1 METFEFLVTSTAMVT
16 LKEHVKI
23 QAQDI
28 DDALVRIED
37 RDYYEEDGEII
48 NSEYEIVDYDEVHDI
63 ANWEDVV
70 KSNPKSEESLWTS
83 EY

>member
-16 LKEHVKI
+16 LQEHIKI
-23 QAQDI
+23 QDL
-28 DDALVRIED
+28 DDVIAKIED

-48 NSEYEIVDYDEVHDI
+48 GKEYEIIDYDEVHEI
-63 ANWEDVV
+63 ADWKDVV
-70 KSNPKSEESLWTS
+70 KSKPKSEESLWTS

>member
-16 LKEHVKI
+16 LQEHIKI
-23 QAQDI
+23 QAQDL
-28 DDALVRIED
+28 DDAIAKIKD

-48 NSEYEIVDYDEVHDI
+48 GKEYEIIDYDEVHEI
-63 ANWEDVV
+63 ADWKDVV
-70 KSNPKSEESLWTS
+70 KSKPKFLESLWTS

>member
-16 LKEHVKI
+16 LQEHIKI
-23 QAQDI
+23 QAQDL
-28 DDALVRIED
+28 DDAIAKIKD

-48 NSEYEIVDYDEVHDI
+48 GKEYEIIDYDEIVD
-63 ANWEDVV
+63 WKDVV
-70 KSNPKSEESLWTS
+70 KSKPKSEESLWTS